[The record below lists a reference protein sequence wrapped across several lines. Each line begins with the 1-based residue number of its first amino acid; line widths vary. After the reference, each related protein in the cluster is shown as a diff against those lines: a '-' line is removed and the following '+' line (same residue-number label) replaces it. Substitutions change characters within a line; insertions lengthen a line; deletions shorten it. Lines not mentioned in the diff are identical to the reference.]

1 MTDYTKTG
9 TIIKIK
15 ILQNSA
21 AKNYF
26 ESRERYLL
34 QTILEKL
41 EKEKSDKNPMTC
53 KESEEFKRIFEKY
66 KRFVKKI

>member
-1 MTDYTKTG
+1 MVIFTKTG

-15 ILQNSA
+15 ILQNSD

-26 ESRERYLL
+26 ESNERYLL

-41 EKEKSDKNPMTC
+41 ENEKSENLALSTE
-53 KESEEFKRIFEKY
+53 ESQEIEKIFEKY
-66 KRFVKKI
+66 KKFL